1 MVDIGIWSKEIRGV
15 DKQAFWSN
23 SLLCSDESKF
33 KNTDSWPWWEAR
45 IFNHWKEF
53 NLTLMFYHTCNKQ
66 KLIWVIQI
74 SLPTSNIYSKL
85 KINNQWQNVIISR
98 PAPCFLLSFLS
109 APNPLSLAIGIC
121 WFKEKVRS
129 SFSLF
134 SVHTSLFS
142 KTFLFAAFANLLSC
156 SSLSKNHNKR

>member
-1 MVDIGIWSKEIRGV
+1 MLTNKHFGQILYCALMSPNSKTPTHGHDGRHIPVIIKKFQGIY
-15 DKQAFWSN
+15 
-23 SLLCSDESKF
+23 
-33 KNTDSWPWWEAR
+33 
-45 IFNHWKEF
+45 NHWKEF

-85 KINNQWQNVIISR
+85 KINNQWQNVQVIISR

-121 WFKEKVRS
+121 RFKEKVRS